1 MSLTGT
7 SDFEELAGSK
17 RGFRNGRPFRERRWE
32 GPVDGVNAFVGTSM
46 PGGWTEWDSEENGDL
61 AIVSAIY
68 QTPDS
73 APTGDEGLVLRTWE
87 LDGNDLEQ
95 SLWNHPEVVE
105 WMTGFSTSEILDTR
119 RIIERVVNGDQPL
132 ELPAPGSED
141 PFDRLIDRLI
151 RGTESLTVA
160 QYVLRKIELVVI
172 GSSIVASHANVNKQF
187 TYAQLT
193 SAEPSLV
200 SQNLVAASGLT
211 SLKWLK
217 RTPTVKRSNSNLWE
231 ISLEYWGA
239 DVWDS
244 WLYPERS

>member
-1 MSLTGT
+1 MSLKGT
-7 SDFEELAGSK
+7 SNFEELAGSK

-32 GPVDGVNAFVGTSM
+32 GPATDVNTFVGTSM

-73 APTGDEGLVLRTWE
+73 APSGDEGLVLRTWE

-95 SLWNHPEVVE
+95 SLWVHPEITS
-105 WMTGFSTSEILDTR
+105 WMSGQSLTDILNNR

-132 ELPAPGSED
+132 ELPAPGEEE

-172 GSSIVASHANVNKQF
+172 GSSIVASHTNVNKQF
-187 TYAQLT
+187 TYAQLAT
-193 SAEPSLV
+193 AEPSLAD
-200 SQNLVAASGLT
+200 QNLVAASGLT
-211 SLKWLK
+211 ALKWLK
-217 RTPTVKRSNSNLWE
+217 RTPTVKRSNANLWE

-244 WLYPERS
+244 WLYPART